1 MDLLNF
7 INKLG
12 SSDVY
17 SFSLCLTAYV
27 DHCFNE
33 CIDDI
38 GFNSSDGTFYIAL
51 NNCITITSAFGQP
64 VKFVTV
70 NTDDDDNNP
79 YDDYEKEFDT
89 YMEAE
94 NYLNSIV

>member
-1 MDLLNF
+1 MDLVGF
-7 INKLG
+7 ISKLG

-27 DHCFNE
+27 DHGFKH

-38 GFNSSDGTFYIAL
+38 GFNSSNGAFYIAL
-51 NNCITITSAFGQP
+51 DNCITITSSFGQP
-64 VKFVTV
+64 VKYVTV
-70 NTDDDDNNP
+70 NTDDDDSNP

-89 YMEAE
+89 YIEAE

>member
-51 NNCITITSAFGQP
+51 DNCITITSSFGQP
-64 VKFVTV
+64 VKYVTV